1 MLNSVMRFATLI
13 LVLALPSAA
22 AVKAIRFGKL
32 IDGDGTIRS
41 NIVVVVEG
49 DRIRAVTTEG
59 PAGVELIDL
68 SRYTGLPGLIDVH
81 VHMTYYWDRTSPTLP
96 FAQGATRSPAVTV
109 FLAQENARRTLEAG
123 VTTVRD
129 LGASDGMSFAM
140 RDLIE
145 RGAMPGPRM
154 FVCGVGLTI
163 SRTTPRPGQADGPA
177 EVMRVARQQIAA
189 GADWVKLFGSTG
201 SGKDVSGLQTFTF
214 EEMKAA
220 VDAAHNLG
228 KRVAI
233 HSYGPAGARDAVRAG
248 ADSVEHAAGLDDDTL
263 AEMARRKTFYVPT
276 IDHNRYY
283 ADHAREFGYNEADIA
298 GLKSF
303 IERNLE
309 TARRAFKSGVRFA
322 MGSDAVF
329 SMFGENAHELEW
341 FVRAGMTPAQAI
353 AATTSG
359 GAALLG
365 MEDRLGK
372 IAPGYYADIMAVEGD
387 PLADIRAVTRG
398 APWVMKAGSVVVDK
412 RR

>member
-1 MLNSVMRFATLI
+1 MKFAAIVLI
-13 LVLALPSAA
+13 LILTLPSPA

-32 IDGDGTIRS
+32 IDGDGTART
-41 NIVVVVEG
+41 NAVVVVDA
-49 DRIRAVTTEG
+49 DRIRAVTTAA
-59 PAGVELIDL
+59 PAGAELIDL
-68 SRYTGLPGLIDVH
+68 SRYTGLPGLIDAH
-81 VHMTYYWDRTSPTLP
+81 VHITYYWDRTSPALP
-96 FAQGATRSPAVTV
+96 FAQGATRAPAVTV
-109 FLAQENARRTLEAG
+109 FLAQENARRALEAG

-145 RGAMPGPRM
+145 RGAMPGPRL
-154 FVCGVGLTI
+154 FVCGLGLTI

-177 EVMRVARQQIAA
+177 DVMRVARQQIAA
-189 GADWVKLFGSTG
+189 GAEWVKLFGSTG

-220 VDAAHNLG
+220 VDVAHNLG

-248 ADSVEHAAGLDDDTL
+248 ADSLEHAAGLDDDTL
-263 AEMARRKTFYVPT
+263 AEMVRRKTFYVPT

-283 ADHAREFGYNEADIA
+283 AEHAHEFGYNEADIA

-309 TARRAFKSGVRFA
+309 TASRAFKSGVRFA

-329 SMFGENAHELEW
+329 SMFGENARELEW

-353 AATTSG
+353 ASATTG

-365 MEDRLGK
+365 MEDRLGR
-372 IAPGYYADIMAVEGD
+372 IAPGYYADIIAVEKD
-387 PLADIRAVTRG
+387 PLTDISALTHG
-398 APWVMKAGSVVVDK
+398 APWVMKAGTVIIDK